1 MPWPTTVLDAE
12 GAARDWVNSLT
23 GTLSGAGRPL
33 ELGAHLR
40 RLRSPFRGSYLLL
53 TRVGGG
59 PDPGEEVNLD
69 RARISGSAYGV
80 TKQTAAAAA
89 VANAKALAPASVTPG
104 VAITGGRLMV
114 VTDITG
120 PLYLIDGD
128 EERYIVDAVF
138 HLQPS

>member
-12 GAARDWVNSLT
+12 GAVRDWVNSLT

-53 TRVGGG
+53 SRVGGG

-69 RARISGSAYGV
+69 RARVSGSVYGV

-89 VANAKALAPASVTPG
+89 VAYANTLAAASVTPG

-120 PLYLIDGD
+120 PTYLIDGD

-138 HLQPS
+138 HLLSS